1 MVQTMSSADLNTV
14 SYVLLGLLARD
25 GASTAYEL
33 KTAVGRGIAH
43 FWPFPHSQIY
53 SEAERLARL
62 GLLTEEREQGGRR
75 RRVYRIT
82 RGGQAALRAWL
93 AGPTALEVQYRDLGV
108 LKLFFGQ
115 LASTEDIARLAAS
128 QVDAYE
134 EMFAIYE
141 ELIERLRARG
151 DRPWQLEVGELMFDA
166 HRAVA
171 DHWKRIA
178 RKTGQSASKQPTRV
192 AKPARRR
199 RAQS

>member
-1 MVQTMSSADLNTV
+1 MVQTMSSADLNPV

-33 KTAVGRGIAH
+33 KSAVGRGIAH

-53 SEAERLARL
+53 SETERLARL

-82 RGGQAALRAWL
+82 KPGLAALRAWL
-93 AGPTALEVQYRDLGV
+93 AGPTPLEVQYRDLGV

-115 LASTEDIARLAAS
+115 FASTEDIAGLAAS
-128 QVDAYE
+128 QVDAYG

-141 ELIERLRARG
+141 ELLGRLRARG
-151 DRPWQLEVGELMFDA
+151 DRPWQLAVGELMFDA

-171 DHWKRIA
+171 EHWKAIA
-178 RKTGQSASKQPTRV
+178 RKTAQSARQRPPR
-192 AKPARRR
+192 AARPARRR
-199 RAQS
+199 KALS